1 VLRMQP
7 LVMLLSRIEAFF
19 ASLFYISGQMILL
32 FTQSIAE
39 LRFAIRSANR
49 VLKQMLEIGYN
60 TLPLAGMIGLF
71 TGMIVA
77 LQTGIELKKLSIQQV
92 IGGIV
97 GLSLVREMGPV
108 ITAFIIAGR
117 VGAAMAAELG
127 TMAVSEEI
135 DALRAMGINP
145 VRYLVMPRFL
155 ASVTMQPILT
165 VYAIVIGIWGGG
177 LISSTYLGIDRIIY
191 YNQLYRTLEVSDIT
205 KGLSKTLIFAAI
217 YSIVC
222 CYMGMSAENGAAGV
236 GKSTT
241 RAVVISLTM
250 ILIADY
256 FMSRFAG

>member
-1 VLRMQP
+1 MRS
-7 LVMLLSRIEAFF
+7 VMILLSRIETFF
-19 ASLFYISGQMILL
+19 TSLFYTSGQMVLL
-32 FTQSIAE
+32 FSQSIGQ
-39 LRFAIRSANR
+39 LRYAFRNANR
-49 VLKQMLEIGYN
+49 VLRQMFEIGYN
-60 TLPLAGMIGLF
+60 TLPLAAMIGLF

-77 LQTGIELKKLSIQQV
+77 LQTGIELKKLSLQQV

-117 VGAAMAAELG
+117 VGAGMAAELG

-135 DALRAMGINP
+135 HALRAMGINP

-177 LISSTYLGIDRIIY
+177 LISSTYLGIDQVIY
-191 YNQLYRTLEVSDIT
+191 YNQLYRALELSDIT
-205 KGLSKTLIFAAI
+205 KGLSKTLIFGTI

-236 GKSTT
+236 GKATT

-250 ILIADY
+250 ILVADH
-256 FMSRFAG
+256 FMSRFVG